1 MKSKRAEFFDDAVV
15 SGPDQ
20 KAFEEKI
27 YAEAQAKRWPRVAEG
42 TGKFE
47 GQVVIVTGAAGGQGE
62 MEAKMIAQQ
71 GAKVYMADIEEE
83 GLKRV
88 EAAIIADGGE
98 AVAFP
103 MDVADEGSWQ
113 ELVKKVVD
121 ESGRLD
127 VLVNNAGMCQ
137 NGTVLT
143 ETRESLNR
151 IMDVDCWGVYN
162 GMHYCAPAIIE
173 AGGGTIVNTCS
184 YQGTHFGPGSFIG
197 YAMAKAAVMGMTRA
211 AATDLGT
218 YGIRVNAVNPGLV
231 LSGMTLP
238 RGQNRKG
245 LVDASSMKRYA
256 LPEEIASVVM
266 FLASDDSSF
275 INGEFI
281 AADGGATRASCHD
294 VSSSGDGRRKV
305 TARSASMKACAK
317 GGGLAHADR
326 RARGNSLR
334 RRGVSWLGSITRSCW
349 SRVRR
354 TVSGVAWS
362 SVSLRKAPR
371 SWLPST
377 SSTIR

>member
-218 YGIRVNAVNPGLV
+218 YG
-231 LSGMTLP
+231 MTLP

-281 AADGGATRASCHD
+281 AADGGATTYLHLA
-294 VSSSGDGRRKV
+294 
-305 TARSASMKACAK
+305 TADAK
-317 GGGLAHADR
+317 
-326 RARGNSLR
+326 
-334 RRGVSWLGSITRSCW
+334 
-349 SRVRR
+349 
-354 TVSGVAWS
+354 
-362 SVSLRKAPR
+362 
-371 SWLPST
+371 
-377 SSTIR
+377 

>member
-1 MKSKRAEFFDDAVV
+1 MEGERCYEVKAREFFDDAVV

-162 GMHYCAPAIIE
+162 GMALLR
-173 AGGGTIVNTCS
+173 
-184 YQGTHFGPGSFIG
+184 
-197 YAMAKAAVMGMTRA
+197 TRHHRS
-211 AATDLGT
+211 G
-218 YGIRVNAVNPGLV
+218 RRHHRQHV
-231 LSGMTLP
+231 LLP
-238 RGQNRKG
+238 RHAFRTPG
-245 LVDASSMKRYA
+245 ASS
-256 LPEEIASVVM
+256 
-266 FLASDDSSF
+266 
-275 INGEFI
+275 
-281 AADGGATRASCHD
+281 ATPWPRPP
-294 VSSSGDGRRKV
+294 
-305 TARSASMKACAK
+305 
-317 GGGLAHADR
+317 
-326 RARGNSLR
+326 
-334 RRGVSWLGSITRSCW
+334 SW
-349 SRVRR
+349 
-354 TVSGVAWS
+354 A
-362 SVSLRKAPR
+362 
-371 SWLPST
+371 
-377 SSTIR
+377 

>member
-1 MKSKRAEFFDDAVV
+1 MKSKRSEFFDEAVV
-15 SGPDQ
+15 SGPGQ
-20 KAFEEKI
+20 REFEERI

-42 TGKFE
+42 QGKFE
-47 GQVVIVTGAAGGQGE
+47 GQVAVVTGAAGGQGE

-71 GAKVYMADIEEE
+71 GAKVYMVDIEEE

-88 EAAIIADGGE
+88 EYAIEADGGE
-98 AVAFP
+98 AVAVL
-103 MDVADEGSWQ
+103 MDVADEGMWQ
-113 ELVKKVVD
+113 KLVEKVLN

-173 AGGGTIVNTCS
+173 SGGGAIVNTCS
-184 YQGTHFGPGSFIG
+184 YQGTHFGPGNFIG

-211 AATDLGT
+211 AATDLGA

-245 LVDASSMKRYA
+245 LVEASSMKRYA
-256 LPEEIASVVM
+256 LPEEIASVVV

-281 AADGGATRASCHD
+281 AADGGATTYLHLA
-294 VSSSGDGRRKV
+294 
-305 TARSASMKACAK
+305 TADEK
-317 GGGLAHADR
+317 
-326 RARGNSLR
+326 
-334 RRGVSWLGSITRSCW
+334 
-349 SRVRR
+349 
-354 TVSGVAWS
+354 
-362 SVSLRKAPR
+362 
-371 SWLPST
+371 
-377 SSTIR
+377 

>member
-1 MKSKRAEFFDDAVV
+1 MKSERGAFFDNAVV

-20 KAFEEKI
+20 KAFEEKV

-47 GQVVIVTGAAGGQGE
+47 GQVAIVTGAAGGQGE

-88 EAAIIADGGE
+88 EAAIGADGGE

-103 MDVADEGSWQ
+103 MDVADEDAWQ
-113 ELVKKVVD
+113 ALVKKVLD

-143 ETRESLNR
+143 ETRESLTR

-197 YAMAKAAVMGMTRA
+197 YAMAKAA
-211 AATDLGT
+211 ATDLGT
-218 YGIRVNAVNPGLV
+218 YGIRVNAVSPGLV
-231 LSGMTLP
+231 LSGMTMP
-238 RGQNRKG
+238 RGQNRAG

-256 LPEEIASVVM
+256 LPEEIASVVL

-281 AADGGATRASCHD
+281 AADGGATTYLHLA
-294 VSSSGDGRRKV
+294 
-305 TARSASMKACAK
+305 TADKK
-317 GGGLAHADR
+317 
-326 RARGNSLR
+326 
-334 RRGVSWLGSITRSCW
+334 
-349 SRVRR
+349 
-354 TVSGVAWS
+354 
-362 SVSLRKAPR
+362 
-371 SWLPST
+371 
-377 SSTIR
+377 

>member
-1 MKSKRAEFFDDAVV
+1 MKSKRAEFFDNAIV
-15 SGPDQ
+15 SGEGQ
-20 KAFEEKI
+20 KEFEERV
-27 YAEAQAKRWPRVAEG
+27 YVEAQAKRWPRVPEG

-47 GQVVIVTGAAGGQGE
+47 GQVAIVTGAASGQGE

-83 GLKRV
+83 GLQRV
-88 EAAIIADGGE
+88 EAAIIADGGQ
-98 AVAFP
+98 AVAFV
-103 MDVADEGSWQ
+103 MDVADEGAWQ
-113 ELVKKVVD
+113 ALVEKVVG
-121 ESGRLD
+121 ENGRLD

-143 ETRESLNR
+143 ETRESLTR

-184 YQGTHFGPGSFIG
+184 YQGTHFGPGSFVG

-211 AATDLGT
+211 AATDLGA
-218 YGIRVNAVNPGLV
+218 YGIRVNAVNPGLI

-238 RGQNRKG
+238 RGKNRKG
-245 LVDASSMKRYA
+245 LVEASSMKRYA

-281 AADGGATRASCHD
+281 AADGGATTYLHLA
-294 VSSSGDGRRKV
+294 
-305 TARSASMKACAK
+305 TADKK
-317 GGGLAHADR
+317 
-326 RARGNSLR
+326 
-334 RRGVSWLGSITRSCW
+334 
-349 SRVRR
+349 
-354 TVSGVAWS
+354 
-362 SVSLRKAPR
+362 
-371 SWLPST
+371 
-377 SSTIR
+377 

>member
-1 MKSKRAEFFDDAVV
+1 MA
-15 SGPDQ
+15 
-20 KAFEEKI
+20 
-27 YAEAQAKRWPRVAEG
+27 
-42 TGKFE
+42 
-47 GQVVIVTGAAGGQGE
+47 IVTGAAGGQGE

-88 EAAIIADGGE
+88 AAAIEADGGE

-103 MDVADEGSWQ
+103 MDVADEDAWRA
-113 ELVKKVVD
+113 LVKKVVD

-143 ETRESLNR
+143 ETRESLTR

-281 AADGGATRASCHD
+281 AADGGATTYLHLA
-294 VSSSGDGRRKV
+294 
-305 TARSASMKACAK
+305 TADAK
-317 GGGLAHADR
+317 
-326 RARGNSLR
+326 
-334 RRGVSWLGSITRSCW
+334 
-349 SRVRR
+349 
-354 TVSGVAWS
+354 
-362 SVSLRKAPR
+362 
-371 SWLPST
+371 
-377 SSTIR
+377 

>member
-1 MKSKRAEFFDDAVV
+1 M
-15 SGPDQ
+15 P
-20 KAFEEKI
+20 
-27 YAEAQAKRWPRVAEG
+27 
-42 TGKFE
+42 
-47 GQVVIVTGAAGGQGE
+47 
-62 MEAKMIAQQ
+62 
-71 GAKVYMADIEEE
+71 
-83 GLKRV
+83 
-88 EAAIIADGGE
+88 DGGE

-173 AGGGTIVNTCS
+173 AAGGTIVNTCS

-238 RGQNRKG
+238 RGPEPQGSGGR
-245 LVDASSMKRYA
+245 LVDEA
-256 LPEEIASVVM
+256 LR
-266 FLASDDSSF
+266 
-275 INGEFI
+275 
-281 AADGGATRASCHD
+281 AARGDCLSGHVPCFGRFQLYQRRVHCRRWRCHD
-294 VSSSGDGRRKV
+294 VSSSGDGD
-305 TARSASMKACAK
+305 AR
-317 GGGLAHADR
+317 
-326 RARGNSLR
+326 
-334 RRGVSWLGSITRSCW
+334 
-349 SRVRR
+349 
-354 TVSGVAWS
+354 
-362 SVSLRKAPR
+362 
-371 SWLPST
+371 
-377 SSTIR
+377 